1 MDKKNFLQR
10 LITGLL
16 GGGLLL
22 FCSIYSQYSYL
33 LIFIAIIFFSSKE
46 FYRILHKNNINPNN
60 YLGTFLS
67 VLIFI
72 STFIYASQN
81 SIWGVHFLLVPILPI
96 VCLSALYASGNRDS
110 LSNVSMTFFGIFYIS
125 IPISLL
131 NFLVFES
138 GEYEYTYLVS
148 SFLFLWTSESAAF
161 IGGSIF
167 GKKKLFES
175 VSPMKTWEGVIFG
188 LLSNLVV
195 AYFLWNYFED
205 KTYMFWAVFSLVVL
219 ISGVFGDLF
228 ESLIKRN
235 FNLKDSGNKL
245 PGHGGFLDRFDSFF
259 FVIPYVFFYL
269 KIINHLT

>member
-1 MDKKNFLQR
+1 MDKKNLLKR
-10 LITGLL
+10 IITGSL
-16 GGGLLL
+16 GAGLLL

-46 FYRILHKNNINPNN
+46 FYRILKENNINPNN

-138 GEYEYTYLVS
+138 LS
-148 SFLFLWTSESAAF
+148 R
-161 IGGSIF
+161 
-167 GKKKLFES
+167 KKY
-175 VSPMKTWEGVIFG
+175 M
-188 LLSNLVV
+188 NLI
-195 AYFLWNYFED
+195 
-205 KTYMFWAVFSLVVL
+205 VL
-219 ISGVFGDLF
+219 I
-228 ESLIKRN
+228 
-235 FNLKDSGNKL
+235 
-245 PGHGGFLDRFDSFF
+245 
-259 FVIPYVFFYL
+259 
-269 KIINHLT
+269 